1 MRVFIMSTRENLLGV
16 DRTQVDDEIFVF
28 HIIGRRLNSWR
39 FSVCNILSPI
49 IHTHI
54 VYHPYVS
61 FESSHYHPGPI
72 SSLHLIFQFSSII
85 GFFFALVFFFSPS
98 SRMEFYQ
105 FLLPLT
111 TQRYGRMCSWP
122 HTYTQ
127 KTWFDEAEWK
137 KKRPLECY
145 CCCKCHVLH
154 HRCY

>member
-85 GFFFALVFFFSPS
+85 GFFFALVFFFSFFEDGILSIFTS
-98 SRMEFYQ
+98 SNYTEIRAYV
-105 FLLPLT
+105 FLATHL
-111 TQRYGRMCSWP
+111 
-122 HTYTQ
+122 HTE
-127 KTWFDEAEWK
+127 DLV
-137 KKRPLECY
+137 R
-145 CCCKCHVLH
+145 
-154 HRCY
+154 